1 MIILKNKHM
10 QAGKNTMTKKKRGS
24 TKIPVTHIFIH
35 LEFYIIKLLKI
46 NKWNFSRYTKNTNFP
61 SPLR

>member
-1 MIILKNKHM
+1 M
-10 QAGKNTMTKKKRGS
+10 QAGKNTMTKKKKRGS
-24 TKIPVTHIFIH
+24 TKILVTHIFIH